1 MPENGRPIKLQA
13 NPQPPRVS
21 EMLEKLRQVAHLVR
35 DLNEAEE
42 LYRTILGMNMCHAQE
57 LPQYGLTNM
66 VLPAGEGA
74 YIELLQPT
82 TTDCAAARYLERR
95 GEGPYL
101 LIFETKQYDQLIP
114 HLKSLGVRVTGETQR
129 DDHRSAFVHPS
140 SANGAFL
147 EIIEVG
153 DTQNSWPAAG
163 PIVSPN
169 EGEQERRPLTRQ
181 LKQAAVLVRDLDQAT
196 QRWEAMYGLQATERF
211 QISFTD
217 LEIAVLPLAG
227 RDTFIELAQPTS
239 SDTTSARF
247 LERYGEGIY
256 LIIFQID
263 DSLAMDA
270 HLRNQEIRY
279 TSSRETANYT
289 NLGFNSIGLHPRT
302 FKGAFTQL
310 SQVLDPSNPW
320 PPAGATWY
328 MEPSL

>member
-1 MPENGRPIKLQA
+1 
-13 NPQPPRVS
+13 
-21 EMLEKLRQVAHLVR
+21 MLEKLRQVAHLVR
-35 DLNEAEE
+35 DLNEAEV
-42 LYRTILGMNMCHAQE
+42 LYRNILGMNPCHAQE

-66 VLPAGEGA
+66 VLPAGEGT

-101 LIFETKQYDQLIP
+101 LIFETKQYDQLIS

-129 DDHRSAFVHPS
+129 DGHRSAFVHPS

-153 DTQNSWPAAG
+153 DTQNPWPAAG
-163 PIVSPN
+163 PK
-169 EGEQERRPLTRQ
+169 GLEQQRRPLTRQ

-196 QRWEAMYGLQATERF
+196 HRWEEMFGLQATERF

-256 LIIFQID
+256 LVIFQID

-289 NLGFNSIGLHPRT
+289 NLGFNSIWLHPRT

-310 SQVLDPSNPW
+310 SQVLDPENPW
-320 PPAGATWY
+320 PPAGDTWY
-328 MEPSL
+328 LEPPR